1 MKEIFLLSVVVFGCC
16 HSLTY
21 IVVAVSRINIPWPF
35 GHSNILYLRTCTILF
50 NTGFWSSL
58 DRKPRVLCWLC
69 LSGSDACSRVDPRRH
84 SIFCGKLFASC
95 PFVFVSVMDV
105 ERHSAN
111 NLSCLEKSLPELGR
125 PESCFLSPIPC
136 FRHNLLTKAEIRS
149 P

>member
-16 HSLTY
+16 HLLTY
-21 IVVAVSRINIPWPF
+21 IVVAVSRINIPWPY

-50 NTGFWSSL
+50 NTGCGLLW
-58 DRKPRVLCWLC
+58 DRKPCVLCWLC
-69 LSGSDACSRVDPRRH
+69 LSGCDAGSELIPVG
-84 SIFCGKLFASC
+84 IQFLWKTFCISPLCVRLGD
-95 PFVFVSVMDV
+95 DV
-105 ERHSAN
+105 EHHSAN

-136 FRHNLLTKAEIRS
+136 FRHNLLTKAEMRF